1 MKEVQSNVKIRYGII
16 GCGLFA
22 EKAIIPAIKRSRNAE
37 LVGLQKRS
45 AEAARTMAA
54 KHDVPLAFS
63 SPSELVAHHGID
75 AVFIASANGAHLS
88 ETVAAAEAG
97 KHVIVEKPMAVNAR
111 EAEEMV
117 SVCEQRKVKLS
128 VAHMIRMSPHA
139 QRMREVVRS
148 GMLGR
153 VTYARADFIYDARLS
168 HRAWLLDRRMAG
180 GGPVFDVGVHCLD
193 TLRFV
198 LDDEVV
204 SVKAELEPEPS
215 EDRTEEVAE
224 IALRFS
230 RGTIAA
236 IHCSYRSPIRR
247 KQFEVVGEDA
257 LLSAPEFTIGETTL
271 PLTVSFGRD
280 DEPAEPRV
288 EHVTVPNLYVEE
300 ITHFSDCIL
309 TDREPLLSGL
319 NGLENQRILDRVL
332 QSR

>member
-1 MKEVQSNVKIRYGII
+1 MAKIRYGII

-22 EKAIIPAIKRSRNAE
+22 EKAIIPALQRSRNSE
-37 LVGLQKRS
+37 LVALQKRS
-45 AEAARTMAA
+45 ADAARAVA
-54 KHDVPLAFS
+54 EKHNVPLTFT
-63 SPSELVAHHGID
+63 SPSDLVAHDDID
-75 AVFIASANGAHLS
+75 AVFIVSANGAHLG
-88 ETVAAAEAG
+88 ETVAAAESG

-111 EAEEMV
+111 EAEQMV
-117 SVCEQRKVKLS
+117 AVCEQRGVKLS

-139 QRMREVVRS
+139 QRMREIVRS
-148 GMLGR
+148 GMLGP

-168 HRAWLLDRRMAG
+168 HRGWLLDRRMAG

-204 SVKAELEPEPS
+204 SVSAELEPEPS

-236 IHCSYRSPIRR
+236 IHCSYRAPIRR
-247 KQFEVVGEDA
+247 KQFEVVGEEA
-257 LLSAPEFTIGETTL
+257 VLSAPDFTIGETTL
-271 PLTVSFGRD
+271 PLTVSLGRN
-280 DEPAEPRV
+280 DEPSTPRV
-288 EHVTVPNLYVEE
+288 EHVAVPNLYVEE

-309 TDREPLLSGL
+309 TNREPLLSGQ
-319 NGLENQRILDRVL
+319 NGLANQRVLDLVL